1 MDEFYDLMYKPNK
14 EELLKQFVMKIIS
27 EYEKTKE
34 DRKYLGARI
43 YRNKELVSSAYR
55 VMVALKY
62 HKIIAED
69 GYDIKNVKRIIN
81 YYEVSGIIS
90 NRDELLLINEIELHN
105 IRMNTRKKYDSYG
118 EDLYNELPNILSLGY
133 QQHDEIVIDYER
145 KYTIDN
151 LSKELRNTID
161 YIDSDEIVS
170 TIELYRKYNL
180 DNNEYKYLIIKIM
193 NEYLEEMITLY
204 ELVLEKNTYIHRRDR
219 VEIIK
224 DYYYILDKYL
234 IIHKYYNDLC
244 NEEVEEYFEEEIDDE
259 VELEQQ
265 NQLIYAHSEVNVSRS
280 RLISDMSDIPYEYYE
295 TVYDLIDGF
304 KNGKLSKK
312 EIKSLSSSSKMKG
325 HIELRYDQVRIM
337 LKHVKDNIYCV
348 LGVFVKKSDNDRS
361 SYKSIVERNLP
372 NIKTEQ
378 DIKSQLA
385 LSEYVEKEL
394 ENLVNTESRKG
405 TR

>member
-1 MDEFYDLMYKPNK
+1 MYKPNK
-14 EELLKQFVMKIIS
+14 DELLKKFIDKIVS
-27 EYEKTKE
+27 EYEKTKDE
-34 DRKYLGARI
+34 RKDLGARL
-43 YRNKELVSSAYR
+43 YRNKELVSSAYK
-55 VMVALKY
+55 VMVSFKY
-62 HKIIAED
+62 HKVISED

-81 YYEVSGIIS
+81 YYEVSGVIS
-90 NRDELLLINEIELHN
+90 NKDELLLINEIELHN
-105 IRMNTRKKYDSYG
+105 IRINARKKYDSYG

-133 QQHDEIVIDYER
+133 QQHDEIVIDLER
-145 KYTIDN
+145 KTTIDN

-161 YIDSDEIVS
+161 YIDTDEIVS

-193 NEYLEEMITLY
+193 NEYLEEIITLY
-204 ELVLEKNTYIHRRDR
+204 ELILEKSTYTNRRDR

-224 DYYYILDKYL
+224 DYYYVLDKYL
-234 IIHKYYNDLC
+234 ILNKYYNDLC

-265 NQLIYAHSEVNVSRS
+265 NQLIYAHSEVNVSKS
-280 RLISDMSDIPYEYYE
+280 RLIADMSDIPYEYYS
-295 TVYDLIDGF
+295 TVYDLLDGF

-312 EIKSLSSSSKMKG
+312 EIKTLSNSRKIKG
-325 HIELRYDQVRIM
+325 HIELRYDQVRII

-361 SYKSIVERNLP
+361 SYKSIAERNLP

-378 DIKSQLA
+378 DIESQLA

-394 ENLVNTESRKG
+394 KNLVNTESRKG